1 MSEFNL
7 HIIDNFLPND
17 VYTKILNS
25 ITDIAW
31 DPLNHVYDYKKTEK
45 LEPKHVW
52 FSQGIDMGGFFA
64 KEIKNCINKSGSF
77 TIKNFSLLSF
87 TMATKVDPFPHRD
100 GPVKGK
106 YNRQM
111 VLYIDGAN
119 DINKG
124 TGFYVKN
131 DNRYDLNTHIGFRKN
146 RAVLFNAGMWHSPL
160 LFASQDS
167 APRISIIA
175 QFI

>member
-1 MSEFNL
+1 MSDFNL

-17 VYTKILNS
+17 VYTEILNS

-31 DPLNHVYDYKKTEK
+31 HPLHHAYGNGKTDK
-45 LEPKHVW
+45 PKHVW
-52 FSQGIDMGGFFA
+52 FSQGIDMDGFFA

-77 TIKNFSLLSF
+77 IIKNFSLLSF

-100 GPVKGK
+100 GPVKDK
-106 YNRQM
+106 FNRQM

-131 DNRYDLNTHIGFRKN
+131 DNQYDLNTHIGFHKN